1 VDKSTITTNND
12 GSATSSHFNSDNC
25 NENNTDSNNVKC
37 IASNLPIIRNVCIIA
52 HVDHGKTTTA
62 DILLAKSGRIQSSK
76 AGETLLLDSG
86 RAEAERGITISAK
99 NVTLVYP
106 KFVMNRNYYIKNL
119 PHHCDI
125 GDISQAFIN
134 YGMEVAEIHPKRGY
148 GYISLSGIVDP
159 PESSIEIDKRIIN
172 IQPIKRSDDEQGI
185 FIRDFRLN
193 LIDSPGHSEFSSQVS
208 SSLRI
213 CDGAILVIDAIEG
226 VCTSTEILLRNACRQ
241 GVIPILLLNKADR
254 LFLELN
260 LDPNDAII
268 RMQAIVNHVN
278 MILESET
285 RKGNNDYNNNIINPF
300 SFDNNDTTGRII
312 ISSGYFGWGTSILN
326 LIELTKTDSFAS
338 ALKELGKIHKSI
350 KKGNITIFRT
360 TIENILKQS
369 TKISNQTK
377 ETIMKYFNDPEL
389 DIGFTN
395 PSQIEQQKQQLQ
407 TTYKKHLKRILSL
420 VIPMSNS
427 LLESIVTNLPSPFAA
442 QAKRRIYPLF
452 GLNIIN
458 DDIDKSENDLL
469 LLSKLQKDVSICS
482 NNKGTSLVAHIA
494 KGVVI
499 PNSSSSSSSSNNG
512 SNEIG
517 WMTRVF
523 SGILHCNDIV
533 RIITDYGEV
542 LNSIKIIHIYLF
554 DGKHIESVPYL
565 EAGNVGIIMIKIQ
578 TSKLTNQMLIVRP
591 GEYTVSNSNTNDT
604 NTMTAALTA
613 TTTTTTIK
621 EISTYPFV
629 PIPHEAHSSVAA
641 ALRLTSQTN
650 AAKTQRKIIE
660 SLEIL
665 SRIDPAMYF
674 YIDNETKDLII
685 SGSGE
690 LHLEVIIDSI
700 KEMIGSDIIEL
711 SEPVVALR
719 EIVTEQGKAPKLSKS
734 TNKLNNVSIIATP
747 LDLFS
752 ISISS
757 SSDNENNESATITSI
772 ENYDI
777 YLQELE
783 LAPDFKSK
791 CAVLSNRFG
800 WSSSEI
806 KKIWAFGPEQSLS
819 NEGTCILMNSTIG
832 MQNIGDIQDS
842 SKNAFQKVTS
852 NGIISDSLTATSS
865 SSSSS
870 KKKKSKL
877 RGVVFRIVDAKV
889 HTDSAHRRPQQ
900 IEPMVSEAI
909 RESFLDC
916 NPIIVE
922 PMYRAK
928 ISCSMPAL
936 KQVQKILDSRNAK
949 IISVTSNS
957 YSDDKSNNESLIEQ
971 DFIIVEC
978 DISISRSF
986 GLVKELGVTARGS
999 SLRKPL
1005 VSYEKG
1011 GWISTQQN
1019 MS

>member
-1 VDKSTITTNND
+1 MVPSGAIDFVDKSTSNNNINND
-12 GSATSSHFNSDNC
+12 KSAISTSNDNDNNC
-25 NENNTDSNNVKC
+25 NEHNEKC
-37 IASNLPIIRNVCIIA
+37 IANNSPIIRNVCIIA

-86 RAEAERGITISAK
+86 KAEAERGITISAK
-99 NVTLVYP
+99 NVTLIYP
-106 KFVMNRNYYIKNL
+106 KFVINRNYYIKNL

-125 GDISQAFIN
+125 GDVSQAFIN
-134 YGMEVAEIHPKRGY
+134 YGMENAEIHPKRGY
-148 GYISLSGIVDP
+148 GYISLSGIIDP

-172 IQPIKRSDDEQGI
+172 IEPIKRSDNEKGI

-213 CDGAILVIDAIEG
+213 CDGAILVVDAIEG

-260 LDPNDAII
+260 LDPNDAIL
-268 RMQAIVNHVN
+268 RMQSIVNHIN

-285 RKGNNDYNNNIINPF
+285 IKGNDNNIIINPF
-300 SFDNNDTTGRII
+300 SFDNNDITGRII

-326 LIELTKTDSFAS
+326 LIEITKTDSFLS

-350 KKGNITIFRT
+350 KKGNISIFRT
-360 TIENILKQS
+360 AIENILKQS

-377 ETIMKYFNDPEL
+377 ETIMKYFNDSEL
-389 DIGFTN
+389 DIGLTN
-395 PSQIEQQKQQLQ
+395 SSQIEQQKQQLQ

-452 GLNIIN
+452 GLNILKNNN
-458 DDIDKSENDLL
+458 DDILEQDLL
-469 LLSKLQKDVSICS
+469 LLSKLQNDVSICS
-482 NNKGTSLVAHIA
+482 NNKNTSLVAHIA

-499 PNSSSSSSSSNNG
+499 PNSSSSSSSSSNG
-512 SNEIG
+512 SNEVG

-523 SGILHCNDIV
+523 SGILNCNENV
-533 RIITDYGEV
+533 RIITDYGEI
-542 LNSIKIIHIYLF
+542 LNNIKIIHIYLF

-578 TSKLTNQMLIVRP
+578 TSKLSNQMLIVRP
-591 GEYTVSNSNTNDT
+591 GEYILSNSNENDK
-604 NTMTAALTA
+604 N
-613 TTTTTTIK
+613 TTIK

-641 ALRLTSQTN
+641 ALRLTAQTN
-650 AAKTQRKIIE
+650 TAKMQRKIMD

-665 SRIDPAMYF
+665 SRIDPAMSF
-674 YIDNETKDLII
+674 YVDNETKDLIV

-711 SEPVVALR
+711 GEPVVALR
-719 EIVTEQGKAPKLSKS
+719 EIATKEGKIPKLSKS
-734 TNKLNNVSIIATP
+734 TNKLNNVSVIAVP
-747 LDLFS
+747 LDIFS

-757 SSDNENNESATITSI
+757 KSNDEQKNDSKAVKSI
-772 ENYDI
+772 EDYDL

-783 LAPDFKSK
+783 SAPDFKSK
-791 CAVLSNRFG
+791 CAVLSDKFG

-819 NEGTCILMNSTIG
+819 NEGTCILMNSTIS

-852 NGIISDSLTATSS
+852 NGIISDSATTAA

-916 NPIIVE
+916 DPVIVE

-928 ISCSMPAL
+928 ISCCMPAL
-936 KQVQKILDSRNAK
+936 KQVQRILESRNAK
-949 IISVTSNS
+949 IISVTTNS
-957 YSDDKSNNESLIEQ
+957 YSNETSENESLTEQ
-971 DFIIVEC
+971 DFIVVEC
-978 DISISRSF
+978 DISISKSF
-986 GLVKELGVTARGS
+986 GLVKELSVTARGS
-999 SLRKPL
+999 ASRKPL
-1005 VSYEKG
+1005 VTYEKG